1 MKMFRTASLGLILL
15 VLIKN
20 KTVFEDVYVL
30 KISENCEEL
39 NL

>member
-1 MKMFRTASLGLILL
+1 MFRTASQGLILL

-20 KTVFEDVYVL
+20 KTVFEDVHVL